1 MKKFF
6 CFHCQQD
13 VTPYKILKWRICPH
27 CYKLIT
33 DDGSGFYR
41 VCEVCG
47 ANMPSDGEYCLK
59 CGHNLQGGEDKNL
72 EKEKIMAICRR
83 RLWTNGF
90 MAILFIL
97 PLFFV
102 ILGIFYI
109 SFYFVLFGFV
119 FAIFATIFNYIR
131 RFLR

>member
-1 MKKFF
+1 
-6 CFHCQQD
+6 
-13 VTPYKILKWRICPH
+13 
-27 CYKLIT
+27 
-33 DDGSGFYR
+33 
-41 VCEVCG
+41 
-47 ANMPSDGEYCLK
+47 MPSDGEYCLK